1 MEKRCKDTARKCQR
15 LKYIL
20 HKHRQEE
27 QHTIK
32 QGGGS
37 MVLLKENKGENKI
50 EVRDDFSK
58 NASEEEIKNIVD
70 NVSRIILAFY
80 KRKTA

>member
-1 MEKRCKDTARKCQR
+1 
-15 LKYIL
+15 
-20 HKHRQEE
+20 
-27 QHTIK
+27 
-32 QGGGS
+32 
-37 MVLLKENKGENKI
+37 MVLLSTNTGENKV

>member
-1 MEKRCKDTARKCQR
+1 
-15 LKYIL
+15 
-20 HKHRQEE
+20 
-27 QHTIK
+27 
-32 QGGGS
+32 

-50 EVRDDFSK
+50 EIRDDFSK
-58 NASEEEIKNIVD
+58 DASGEEIKNIVD